1 MKICYI
7 SRIEKS
13 KGLDTLKEI
22 AALLHNDCLDNYVKI
37 DFYGQ
42 KTDAYFD
49 ENLSDIAM
57 YEYKGVLQPDEVI
70 STLNLYDALVFPSH
84 YDGEG
89 CPGILVE
96 ALSAS
101 LPIIASDWKYNREFV
116 EDCDNGFICDTFN
129 PKAYVEAIKVLL
141 SNKTLRTRMSE
152 RSYEKSSAFSVDN
165 ALMLMR
171 KYLSH
176 SD

>member
-1 MKICYI
+1 MRICYV
-7 SRIEKS
+7 SRVEQS
-13 KGLDTLKEI
+13 KGLDTLKDV
-22 AALLHNDCLDNYVKI
+22 AALLCKEGLGNSVKI

-49 ENLSDIAM
+49 GNLSTVAM

-70 STLNLYDALVFPSH
+70 PTLNRYDALVFPTH
-84 YDGEG
+84 YEGEG

-101 LPIIASDWKYNREFV
+101 LPIIASDWKYNKEFV

-129 PKAYVEAIKVLL
+129 PKAYVEAIKGLL
-141 SNKTLRTRMSE
+141 SNKTLRM
-152 RSYEKSSAFSVDN
+152 
-165 ALMLMR
+165 
-171 KYLSH
+171 
-176 SD
+176 